1 MADDDTN
8 RRLTHLER
16 EIAALKEHVG
26 GIMADT
32 APPHPGSLS
41 RHREVDETR
50 MMLAQI
56 RELMA
61 RIDAKLDEPY
71 LSSSHGFQPD

>member
-1 MADDDTN
+1 M
-8 RRLTHLER
+8 
-16 EIAALKEHVG
+16 
-26 GIMADT
+26 
-32 APPHPGSLS
+32 
-41 RHREVDETR
+41 

-71 LSSSHGFQPD
+71 LRSPHGFQPD